1 MQHSEELKSQKILVV
16 DGSRVVRA
24 SLVRCVSK
32 NHNVCEAYDGETAWQ
47 SVVLDSSIIAVISG
61 LGIASEEG
69 SYLLERIRSNRLA
82 RINSLPFYLLA
93 SDNLSSNE
101 RERAKRLGVT
111 AFIPKKAP
119 AATVDQLFAP
129 PATMLK
135 EIDIAAADKE
145 SDISPGG
152 ESDIDMVGKETDV
165 GRDSTVGLGDLKA
178 RMERLDSLGAPIPA
192 KAMPLLNVPPEV
204 EQRHG
209 DGRLKR
215 CLEQHLKKEAEA
227 QPTASALIF
236 GIDDYALLCERFG
249 QRIADKVVDKFSRLL
264 RSKIGPQESLLPLAD
279 GRIGIAGNIGR
290 DQCTVFARRVCKA
303 LASATLTVGG
313 KQIQATVSA
322 GIAAMPQDGSGLSAE
337 ELFYLA
343 LSRLDAAMAA
353 GGNRMVYASDGGRNL
368 RQGEFIARLASLLT
382 TSSPEAEMPCKSWL
396 RSICMAC
403 QDARPEGQP
412 APCEVDAP
420 GGSAGMAR

>member
-119 AATVDQLFAP
+119 AATMEQLFAP
-129 PATMLK
+129 PDM
-135 EIDIAAADKE
+135 ADKE
-145 SDISPGG
+145 TDIETAGRESDIAMGS

-165 GRDSTVGLGDLKA
+165 GRDSTVGLGDLRA
-178 RMERLDSLGAPIPA
+178 RMERVDSLGMPTHP
-192 KAMPLLNVPPEV
+192 AMPVASMDPEI
-204 EQRHG
+204 EQRYG
-209 DGRLKR
+209 DGPLKR
-215 CLEQHLKKEAEA
+215 CLGQHLKKEAEA

-236 GIDDYALLCERFG
+236 GIDDYASLCERFG
-249 QRIADKVVDKFSRLL
+249 QRVADKVVDKFFRLL